1 MDNKLREERLARQRA
16 ENQMLEVEKQR
27 SMLDVDLKQYKQ
39 KVEQLSKQKE
49 RLEEEVRTIFKNILE
64 ILFLIFWNI

>member
-49 RLEEEVRTIFKNILE
+49 RLEEEVRTIF
-64 ILFLIFWNI
+64 